1 MSILH
6 LLPVGTVDG
15 GLLVELR
22 RGLANA
28 FNVRC
33 EIIRRPLDPEFAFH
47 PERMQYHSTEL
58 LERLRTEVASDSWR
72 LLGVSQLDLFMPI
85 LTFVF
90 GEAQIEDKCAVVSV
104 HRLQQEF
111 YGLPSDRQR
120 MQERLLKEAIHELGH
135 TLGLMHCRDYGCA
148 MAASHSVEWID
159 IKSTEFCGDCFARVR
174 ARIPEKKLWG
184 VF

>member
-1 MSILH
+1 MSVLH

-15 GLLVELR
+15 SLLVELR

-33 EIIRRPLDPEFAFH
+33 DIIKPALDPEFAFH
-47 PERMQYHSTEL
+47 PERVQYHSTEL
-58 LERLRTEVASDSWR
+58 LQRLEGEVRSDCWR
-72 LLGVSQLDLFMPI
+72 LLGVSQVDLFMPI

-90 GEAQIEDKCAVVSV
+90 GEAQIDNKCAVVST

-120 MQERLLKEAIHELGH
+120 VHERLLKEAVHELGH
-135 TLGLMHCRDYGCA
+135 TLGLMHCHDYGCA

-159 IKSTEFCGDCFARVR
+159 IKSREFCLECFSRVQ
-174 ARIPEKKLWG
+174 ARIPEKKLFG
-184 VF
+184 IF